1 MVEYAKKTIKRGQNK
16 MDEREQLIQSV
27 ECFSPY
33 NEQEERDKELILD
46 SLRQGDACF
55 YRENKQAHISSSG
68 WVVNPSHKK
77 VLLAYHNIYGSWAW
91 TGGHADGEKDLLSVA
106 MKEAMEETG
115 ISKVEPVT
123 KDIFS
128 LEILTVD
135 GHEKKGAYV
144 SSHLHLN
151 ITYLLEADD
160 TLPIRN
166 KADEN
171 SAVGW
176 FDLEEFLNKVNEPWM
191 SERIYQK
198 LLYKMRYLA
207 Y

>member
-1 MVEYAKKTIKRGQNK
+1 MNQ
-16 MDEREQLIQSV
+16 REQLINDV
-27 ECFSPY
+27 ERFQPW
-33 NEQEERDKELILD
+33 NEQEEKDKELIL
-46 SLRQGDACF
+46 SYLRQGDSCF
-55 YRENKQAHISSSG
+55 YRENDEAHLSASG
-68 WVVNPSHKK
+68 WVVNPSRTKT
-77 VLLAYHNIYGSWAW
+77 LMAYHNIYGSWAW
-91 TGGHADGEKDLLSVA
+91 TGGHADGEKDLLKVA
-106 MKEAMEETG
+106 LREAMEETG
-115 ISKVEPVT
+115 ISKVVPVS

-151 ITYLLEADD
+151 VTYLLEADD

-166 KADEN
+166 KEDEN

-176 FDLEEFLNKVNEPWM
+176 FALSECLHAVNEPWM

-198 LLYKMRYLA
+198 LLYKMQNLA

>member
-1 MVEYAKKTIKRGQNK
+1 
-16 MDEREQLIQSV
+16 MDQREQLIKDV
-27 ECFSPY
+27 ERFSPF

-46 SLRQGDACF
+46 YLRQGDSCF
-55 YRENKQAHISSSG
+55 YRENTQAHLSASG
-68 WVVNPSHKK
+68 WVVNPSRSK
-77 VLLAYHNIYGSWAW
+77 VLMAYHNIYDSWAW
-91 TGGHADGEKDLLSVA
+91 TGGHADGEKDLLFVA
-106 MKEAMEETG
+106 LKEAMEETG
-115 ISKVEPVT
+115 ISRVVPVSR
-123 KDIFS
+123 DIFS

-151 ITYLLEADD
+151 LTYLLEADD
-160 TLPIRN
+160 TLSICN
-166 KADEN
+166 KEDEN

-176 FDLEEFLNKVNEPWM
+176 FEINECLKAVNEPWM

-198 LLYKMRYLA
+198 LLYKMQNLA

>member
-1 MVEYAKKTIKRGQNK
+1 MNK
-16 MDEREQLIQSV
+16 IEQLIMAV

-33 NEQEERDKELILD
+33 NEQEEQDRKLILD
-46 SLRQGDACF
+46 YLRQGDTCF
-55 YRENKQAHISSSG
+55 YRENVQAHISASG
-68 WVVNPSHKK
+68 WVVNPSREK
-77 VLLAYHNIYGSWAW
+77 VLMAYHNIYGSWAW

-106 MKEAMEETG
+106 IKEAMEETG
-115 ISKVEPVT
+115 ITEVVPIT

-135 GHEKKGAYV
+135 GHEKRGAYV

-166 KADEN
+166 KEDEN

-176 FDLEEFLNKVNEPWM
+176 FDLEECIKEVNEPWM
-191 SERIYQK
+191 KERIYQK
-198 LLYKMRYLA
+198 LLNKMRNLA